1 MKARGLLGLVL
12 LAAYGA
18 WIWWQD
24 RSWMPSA
31 GDVVP
36 ILVGLPLFVWMGG
49 PWQWRPEAGK
59 VSRVALVVAALGW
72 VVGSATGISFGL
84 ALSFAALCWAWV
96 GTMVE
101 PGPGIRFRSLTL
113 VVLAF
118 PWVLQDLE
126 RVGWYFRLSGAAVSE
141 AVFRVLGMSV
151 SRSGVD
157 LIVENL
163 SMSVEAQCAGLNS
176 LQAMLL
182 AGVFLACRFFPEHRV
197 FWWML
202 PACAAAAWA
211 ANTLRI
217 LLITVS
223 ALTFS
228 PEFAMGT
235 FHNSGGLVAL
245 LLSFGLAAGGMRL
258 VLAILHRTA
267 RKQEAIA

>member
-1 MKARGLLGLVL
+1 MRSMGIAGLVL
-12 LAAYGA
+12 LGGYGA

-24 RSWMPSA
+24 PSWVPSA

-36 ILVGLPLFVWMGG
+36 ILVGLPLFLWMGG
-49 PWQWRPEAGK
+49 PWRWRAAAGP
-59 VSRVALVVAALGW
+59 VSRVALVLAAVGW
-72 VVGSATGISFGL
+72 VVGSATGVSFGL
-84 ALSFAALCWAWV
+84 ALSFAALTWALQGV
-96 GTMVE
+96 VAE
-101 PGPGIRFRSLTL
+101 AGPGLRFRALTL

-141 AVFRVLGMSV
+141 GFFRLLGMSV
-151 SRSGVD
+151 TRSGVD
-157 LIVENL
+157 LVVENL
-163 SMSVEAQCAGLNS
+163 AMSVEAQCAGLNS

-217 LLITVS
+217 LLITLA

-235 FHNSGGLVAL
+235 FHKSGGLVAL

-258 VLAILHRTA
+258 VLAILQRASPPKASTA
-267 RKQEAIA
+267 

>member
-1 MKARGLLGLVL
+1 MKPLAMGALVGLAG
-12 LAAYGA
+12 YGA

-24 RSWMPSA
+24 RSWLASA

-36 ILVGLPLFVWMGG
+36 ILVGLPLFLWMGG
-49 PWQWRPEAGK
+49 PWVWRAEIGA
-59 VSRVALVVAALGW
+59 VSRWSLALAAMGW
-72 VVGSATGISFGL
+72 VVGSATGVSFGL
-84 ALSFAALCWAWV
+84 ALSFASLLWTWLGIFA
-96 GTMVE
+96 E
-101 PGPGIRFRSLTL
+101 PGPGLRFRALTL

-126 RVGWYFRLSGAAVSE
+126 RLGWYFRLSGATVSE
-141 AVFRVLGMSV
+141 VVFRMLGMSV

-157 LIVENL
+157 LVVENL

-202 PACAAAAWA
+202 PACVAAAWA

-217 LLITVS
+217 LLITLA

-235 FHNSGGLVAL
+235 FHKSGGLVAL
-245 LLSFGLAAGGMRL
+245 LLSFGFAAGGMRL
-258 VLAILHRTA
+258 VLVFLNRSQRPLGSTA
-267 RKQEAIA
+267 

>member
-1 MKARGLLGLVL
+1 
-12 LAAYGA
+12 
-18 WIWWQD
+18 
-24 RSWMPSA
+24 MPSA

-49 PWQWRPEAGK
+49 PWQWRQQAGQ
-59 VSRVALVVAALGW
+59 VSRVALVLAALGW
-72 VVGSATGISFGL
+72 VVGSATGFSFGL

-96 GTMVE
+96 GMMVE

-113 VVLAF
+113 VVLSF

-157 LIVENL
+157 LVVENL

-182 AGVFLACRFFPEHRV
+182 AGVFLACRFFPEHRI

-202 PACAAAAWA
+202 PACAAAA
-211 ANTLRI
+211 
-217 LLITVS
+217 
-223 ALTFS
+223 
-228 PEFAMGT
+228 
-235 FHNSGGLVAL
+235 
-245 LLSFGLAAGGMRL
+245 
-258 VLAILHRTA
+258 
-267 RKQEAIA
+267 